1 MAVANSNFQ
10 STEVF
15 HSEQKAKEESG
26 KLRQGGAA
34 PVMRHVLPDT
44 LPINEMP
51 SNFDPVRISHAV
63 TLMTDP
69 HSREMVKRH
78 MHIMQKIVV
87 QYEDGFYLRDLVDI
101 LTILNACSEKCST
114 DKKYFKPM
122 IELIN
127 IVKKPFI
134 KGELQ
139 KKHGDH

>member
-15 HSEQKAKEESG
+15 HHNQEQKEAQDGEKTQKG
-26 KLRQGGAA
+26 VA

-44 LPINEMP
+44 IPINEMP

-69 HSREMVKRH
+69 HSKDMIKRH
-78 MHIMQKIVV
+78 MHIMHKIVV

-101 LTILNACSEKCST
+101 LTILNSCSEKCMV

-134 KGELQ
+134 KGE
-139 KKHGDH
+139 